1 MSLVDAHPRAHA
13 GLRCDHCGRP
23 VRGTQHTRT
32 DYRVDYYALHGGHGE
47 VCPLIGDYIHPGNT
61 YVRLLDHYDVIS
73 CAECY
78 PLPAVQDERERRF
91 RPERDAAGE
100 STAEAGDA

>member
-1 MSLVDAHPRAHA
+1 MSLVDAQARAPA
-13 GLRCDHCGRP
+13 GRRCDHCGRP

-32 DYRVDYYALHGGHGE
+32 TYRVDYYALHSGSGE
-47 VCPLIGDYIHPGNT
+47 VCTLIGDYLHPDHT

-78 PLPAVQDERERRF
+78 PLPAVQDEHERRF
-91 RPERDAAGE
+91 RPERVAAEEAGE
-100 STAEAGDA
+100 A

>member
-1 MSLVDAHPRAHA
+1 MSTSESHP
-13 GLRCDHCGRP
+13 LRCTHCGRP

-47 VCPLIGDYIHPGNT
+47 VCALVGDFAHHDTTFI
-61 YVRLLDHYDVIS
+61 RLLDHYEVIS

-78 PLPAVQDERERRF
+78 PLPAVQAERERLF
-91 RPERDAAGE
+91 RPEAGAGDEAGE
-100 STAEAGDA
+100 P